1 MTHVITL
8 PSGQTLL
15 HPQDSLPVPEMDI
28 DMAQT
33 ALYDLEG
40 FPYFVIQAQRE
51 LAEKK
56 AEIQILMEDGRLTD
70 KQGVKYLLNALFET
84 ENRIR
89 EEQATAMLIYGA
101 NSPSY
106 SF

>member
-15 HPQDSLPVPEMDI
+15 HPQDCLPMPEMDI

-33 ALYDLEG
+33 VLYTLQG

-56 AEIQILMEDGRLTD
+56 AEIQILIEEGRLTD
-70 KQGVKYLLNALFET
+70 KQGVKYLLNALFEA
-84 ENRIR
+84 EERIQ
-89 EEQATAMLIYGA
+89 EEQATAMLI
-101 NSPSY
+101 
-106 SF
+106 